1 MTTQQQTEE
10 TKPRKKARGN
20 GTGGAAQTAMTTR
33 EKFNLLREF
42 LNERFKEREDLV
54 TGLIL
59 AALIGQHLYV
69 VGPPGTGKSALIR
82 SFSMALAA
90 TFFEWLMTRF
100 TTPEEVLGAISLTGL
115 QQDRMTRNMAGKL
128 PEADFVFLDE
138 VFKSNSACLNAIL
151 PAMNERI
158 VHDDGKAKPIKL
170 QTLMGASNELP
181 EDKELEA
188 LNDRFLLRYT
198 VDYIV
203 DEGKFRGLMRGG
215 VDRRRAAKHAKNKAV
230 KPPVALTLQ
239 DLDAATDEIVDIEVS
254 DDTIT
259 AYRDLR
265 DKLKTEGI
273 TVSDRR
279 WEDLIGVLQAY
290 AWLND
295 DDEVDPIHFGVLAHG
310 LWRYPEQF
318 PKVVKLVSQVASP
331 ALAEAR
337 EFHDSVME
345 LVGALPASGDLDKQ
359 GRSTVTELKKAI
371 KHINAL
377 AKNAKSKP
385 VRVEIEKLGESL
397 TGAHVKLRER
407 IMAEMDL

>member
-1 MTTQQQTEE
+1 MEANTETTTTTQR
-10 TKPRKKARGN
+10 RKGN
-20 GTGGAAQTAMTTR
+20 GKAKNAVLTVR
-33 EKFNLLREF
+33 EKFEKLRSF

-59 AALIGQHLYV
+59 SALVGQHLYV

-82 SFSMALAA
+82 SFSLALDA
-90 TFFEWLMTRF
+90 TFFDWLMTRF

-115 QQDRMTRNMAGKL
+115 QQDRMTRNMKGKL
-128 PEADFVFLDE
+128 AEADFVFLDE

-158 VHDDGKAKPIKL
+158 VHDDGQAKPIQL

-188 LNDRFLLRYT
+188 LNDRFLLRYI

-203 DEGKFRGLMRGG
+203 DERKWRGLMRGG
-215 VDRRRAAKHAKNKAV
+215 VERRRKARANKNKAV
-230 KPPVALTLQ
+230 KPPITMTLS
-239 DLDAATDEIVDIEVS
+239 DLEEAADEVVNVDVN
-254 DDTIT
+254 DDTIV

-265 DKLKTEGI
+265 ANLKSEGI

-279 WEDLIGVLQAY
+279 WEDLVSVLQAY
-290 AWLND
+290 AWLCG
-295 DDEVDPIHFGVLAHG
+295 DDEVDPIHFGILANG
-310 LWRYPEQF
+310 LWRYPEQYQ
-318 PKVVKLVSQVASP
+318 KVVKLVSQVASP

-337 EFHDSVME
+337 EYHDNVME
-345 LVGALPASGDLDKQ
+345 LVNALPQSGELDKQ
-359 GRSTVTELKKAI
+359 GRSTINELKKAI
-371 KHINAL
+371 KHVKSL
-377 AKNAKSKP
+377 AKGTKSKA
-385 VRVEIEKLGESL
+385 VRAEIEKLGSAL
-397 TGAHVKLRER
+397 TENHVKIRER